1 MTFRLRALTVVVY
14 AAAMAYVESAAV
26 LYLQRA
32 QSISP
37 DRLFPLQPPQA
48 LGNLAG
54 IEVGREAATLFM
66 LATVGV
72 LAGRR
77 WLDRLAWCAVAFGVW
92 DIAYYFWL
100 WVFMGWPHSPATW
113 DVLFL
118 IPVPWAGPVAAPITV
133 SLALIGFG
141 LAAAKRVGQGRA
153 LRVSLPEA
161 VMALAG
167 GLLVIASFT
176 IDVPDG
182 VRDVSPPWHPWPLF
196 LAGMALAAWAGAM
209 TLRTGAAG
217 AAGRAAPAGAAEE
230 AS

>member
-1 MTFRLRALTVVVY
+1 VVVHLLAARKTRSCANKTDQVIECGMDPIGDAWIRYSAVYYLY
-14 AAAMAYVESAAV
+14 A
-26 LYLQRA
+26 L
-32 QSISP
+32 I
-37 DRLFPLQPPQA
+37 F
-48 LGNLAG
+48 
-54 IEVGREAATLFM
+54 
-66 LATVGV
+66 
-72 LAGRR
+72 
-77 WLDRLAWCAVAFGVW
+77 VAFAV
-92 DIAYYFWL
+92 
-100 WVFMGWPHSPATW
+100 